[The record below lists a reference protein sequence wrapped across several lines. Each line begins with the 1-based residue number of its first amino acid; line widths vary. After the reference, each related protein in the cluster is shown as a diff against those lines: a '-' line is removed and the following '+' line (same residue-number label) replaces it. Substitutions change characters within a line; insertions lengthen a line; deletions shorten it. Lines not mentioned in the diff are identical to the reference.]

1 MFADVTPDM
10 RLFREEV
17 FGPILTVMP
26 WDDEDELMSRVNALD
41 YGLTASIWTRDLSRA
56 HRLAA
61 KVEAGYVWVNH
72 VSAHFLGAE
81 FGGYKKSGLGREE
94 GLSEL
99 LSYTEVKN
107 VHVVLE

>member
-56 HRLAA
+56 HRHAA